1 MDAVEIILYVVI
13 MIIWVIIQNSR
24 KKKLKAQKEAQKN
37 ASEAQMEQYEEVLDE
52 PKTNDRSLIDE
63 IIRELKNEDELVE
76 DRPEEQF
83 GYNPEVKKDF
93 SQKVNK
99 TLSEY
104 DKRLSEI
111 QSKKKEKEIERFEH
125 YKIEKRNEIEEEETE
140 NEYAS
145 LIFEDPDS
153 PRKAIILSE
162 ILNRKH
168 F

>member
-1 MDAVEIILYVVI
+1 
-13 MIIWVIIQNSR
+13 
-24 KKKLKAQKEAQKN
+24 
-37 ASEAQMEQYEEVLDE
+37 MEQYEEVVDE
-52 PKTNDRSLIDE
+52 PQTNDRSLIDE
-63 IIRELKNEDELVE
+63 IIRELKSEDELVE
-76 DRPEEQF
+76 ERPEEQF
-83 GYNPEVKKDF
+83 GYKPDVKKDF
-93 SQKVNK
+93 SKKVNK

-111 QSKKKEKEIERFEH
+111 QSKKKEKETERFEH

-153 PRKAIILSE
+153 PKKAIILSE